1 MWQTGKFRQNE
12 RLCELCSRLYMALR
26 MSVISY
32 YFVTHIMISEMNI
45 HPIQC
50 VQRKVLSI

>member
-12 RLCELCSRLYMALR
+12 RLCELCSRLSMELR

-32 YFVTHIMISEMNI
+32 YFVTHIMISEMYI
-45 HPIQC
+45 HPLQY
-50 VQRKVLSI
+50 VQRKVL